1 LSTARKLL
9 IVLCLAGIFAAGG
22 ATGAFVA
29 LRLEHKA
36 AHERAFGSF
45 MVKQLGKM
53 TEELALTS
61 EQRTQVDEI
70 LHRCSEDLGTLR
82 RDSITATS
90 GKFREMNQKISA
102 LLTPEQAAKFEEM
115 LQRQRER
122 FRRFQAERAERRGD
136 RDGPRDGSRPPPP
149 PSDGADNPP
158 PPPPEG

>member
-1 LSTARKLL
+1 M
-9 IVLCLAGIFAAGG
+9 GIFAAGG

-53 TEELALTS
+53 TEELALTPG
-61 EQRTQVDEI
+61 QRAQVDAI
-70 LHRCSEDLGTLR
+70 LHRCSEDLGALR

-136 RDGPRDGSRPPPP
+136 REGPRDGKQ
-149 PSDGADNPP
+149 PP
-158 PPPPEG
+158 PPPPGGEETPAPPPQGG

>member
-1 LSTARKLL
+1 MSTARKSL
-9 IVLCLAGIFAAGG
+9 IVLCLIGIFAAGG

-45 MVKQLGKM
+45 VVKQLGKM
-53 TEELALTS
+53 TDELELTP
-61 EQRTQVDEI
+61 EQRSQVDSI

-90 GKFREMNQKISA
+90 GKFREMNKKISA
-102 LLTPEQAAKFEEM
+102 LLTPEQSAKFEEM

-122 FRRFQAERAERRGD
+122 FRKFQAERAERRGD
-136 RDGPRDGSRPPPP
+136 RDGTRPPPP
-149 PSDGADNPP
+149 PASGSENPP
-158 PPPPEG
+158 PPPPGG